1 MQRGLATMNPSSGRD
16 TDRVAEVLINLIVL
30 SGALNETY

>member
-1 MQRGLATMNPSSGRD
+1 MQRPLTLTNLSPGRH
-16 TDRVAEVLINLIVL
+16 TDRVARVLINLIVL

>member
-1 MQRGLATMNPSSGRD
+1 MQRRLALANLSSGRH
-16 TDRVAEVLINLIVL
+16 TDRVARVLINFIVL